1 MLHAKVAPQVGLIK
15 RLAYRSRGSQLRLF
29 LSKFYMTF
37 VRPRLEYASAVWGS
51 SCTRSDALYLER
63 VQNSIART
71 IARSSNSTEDVPV
84 RSSAALKHLGWP
96 TLAWRRRRSCLRFL
110 WQLLHGE
117 GPPQLSR
124 SLPRTANARCDYQL
138 RRAESL
144 EFPLCSSSRHR
155 NSFLPYSIAIYNALP
170 PHVVS
175 ASRLSTFLQSVDS
188 HFAYDKYC
196 FGL

>member
-1 MLHAKVAPQVGLIK
+1 MGLIK
-15 RLAYRSRGSQLRLF
+15 RLAYRSRDSQSRLF

-51 SCTRSDALYLER
+51 SCTSSDALYFER

-71 IARSSNSTEDVPV
+71 IVRSSNSTEDVPV

-96 TLAWRRRRSCLRFL
+96 TLAWRRRLSCLRFL

-124 SLPRTANARCDYQL
+124 SLPRTANARWDYQL

-144 EFPLCSSSRHR
+144 EFPSALRPDTGTLYCRIQLLLTMPCLLMLCLRLVSLLFFSLLIGTLHTI
-155 NSFLPYSIAIYNALP
+155 SI
-170 PHVVS
+170 VS
-175 ASRLSTFLQSVDS
+175 VFRSLFVT
-188 HFAYDKYC
+188 
-196 FGL
+196 

>member
-1 MLHAKVAPQVGLIK
+1 
-15 RLAYRSRGSQLRLF
+15 
-29 LSKFYMTF
+29 MTF

-71 IARSSNSTEDVPV
+71 IVRSSNSTEDVPV

-144 EFPLCSSSRHR
+144 EFPVCSSSRHK

-170 PHVVS
+170 PHVS
-175 ASRLSTFLQSVDS
+175 ASRLSTFLHSVDS
-188 HFAYDKYC
+188 HFAYDKHC